1 MPDKEEG
8 QVTGNRPVV
17 DSINMQIFD
26 ELFGVSAFFVYFCTL
41 LIKTKKIRKKDK

>member
-26 ELFGVSAFFVYFCTL
+26 EMFGEYDFFVYFCSL
-41 LIKTKKIRKKDK
+41 LM